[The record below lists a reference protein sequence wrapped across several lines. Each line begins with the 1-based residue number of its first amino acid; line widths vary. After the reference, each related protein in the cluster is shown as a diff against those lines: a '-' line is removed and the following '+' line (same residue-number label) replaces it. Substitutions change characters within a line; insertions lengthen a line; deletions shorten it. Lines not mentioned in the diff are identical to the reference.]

1 MESDTIKLIRL
12 EPETEILPFDCGD
25 TDLNG
30 FLFDDAKK
38 YAKDLIAVTYL
49 IQDDTKTIAYFNY
62 LNDKISHT
70 DLDGSIEK
78 FAARVGIFLPTEK
91 SHYKSYPAVKIGRLA
106 VHLEHQNGG
115 GYGRK
120 IINFTKVFFTNKNK
134 TGCKF
139 ITVDAYRNSLLFYEK
154 MGFKYLSS
162 KDKKS
167 DTRLMYFN
175 LERISDI

>member
-1 MESDTIKLIRL
+1 LEFKDIKLIRL
-12 EPETEILPFDCGD
+12 EPETNILPFDCGD

-30 FLFDDAKK
+30 FLFDDAKN
-38 YAKDLIAVTYL
+38 YSKDLIAVTYL
-49 IQDDTKTIAYFNY
+49 IQDNEKTIAYFNY

-78 FAARVGIFLPTEK
+78 FAARVGILLPKEK

-106 VHLEHQNGG
+106 VHIDYHKGG

-120 IINFTKVFFTNKNK
+120 IINFTKGLFTNKNK

-139 ITVDAYRNSLLFYEK
+139 ITVDAYRDSLKFYEK

-162 KDKKS
+162 RDKKS
-167 DTRLMYFN
+167 DTRLMYYN
-175 LERISDI
+175 LEAIS

>member
-1 MESDTIKLIRL
+1 MSTSEIKLIRL
-12 EPETEILPFDCGD
+12 QPETVILPFDCGD

-30 FLFDDAKK
+30 FLFDNAIN
-38 YAKDLIAVTYL
+38 YSKDLMAVTYL
-49 IQDDTKTIAYFNY
+49 IQDNEKTIAYFNY

-78 FAARVGIFLPTEK
+78 FAARIGVLLPKEK

-106 VHLEHQNGG
+106 VHLEFQNGQ
-115 GYGRK
+115 GYGKK
-120 IINFTKVFFTNKNK
+120 IINFTKGLFTNKNK

-139 ITVDAYRNSLLFYEK
+139 ITVDAYRKSLPFYEK

-162 KDKKS
+162 RDIKS
-167 DTRLMYFN
+167 DTRLMYYN
-175 LERISDI
+175 LEAITD

>member
-1 MESDTIKLIRL
+1 LEFKDIKLIRL
-12 EPETEILPFDCGD
+12 EPETNILPFDCGD

-30 FLFDDAKK
+30 FLFDDAKN
-38 YAKDLIAVTYL
+38 YSKDLIAVTYL
-49 IQDDTKTIAYFNY
+49 IQDNEKTIAYFNY

-78 FAARVGIFLPTEK
+78 FAARVGILLPKEK

-106 VHLEHQNGG
+106 VHIDYQKGG
-115 GYGRK
+115 GYGKK
-120 IINFTKVFFTNKNK
+120 IINFTKGLFTNKNK

-139 ITVDAYRNSLLFYEK
+139 ITVDAYRDSLKFYEK

-162 KDKKS
+162 RDKKS
-167 DTRLMYFN
+167 DTRLMYYN
-175 LERISDI
+175 LEAIS

>member
-1 MESDTIKLIRL
+1 LEYNNIKLIRL
-12 EPETEILPFDCGD
+12 EADTEILPFDCGD

-30 FLFDDAKK
+30 FLFEDAKK
-38 YAKDLIAVTYL
+38 YAKELIAVTYIL
-49 IQDDTKTIAYFNY
+49 QDESKTLAYFNY

-70 DLDGSIEK
+70 DLDGNLAKLIE
-78 FAARVGIFLPTEK
+78 RIGIHLPSEK
-91 SHYKSYPAVKIGRLA
+91 GGHKSYPAVKIGRLA
-106 VHLEHQNGG
+106 VNVESQIGG
-115 GYGRK
+115 LGK
-120 IINFTKVFFTNKNK
+120 MIIDYTKGTFTNNYK

-139 ITVDAYRNSLLFYEK
+139 ITVDAYKKSLPFYEK

-175 LERISDI
+175 LQSIS

>member
-1 MESDTIKLIRL
+1 MEFKDIKLIRL
-12 EPETEILPFDCGD
+12 EPETNILPFDCGD

-30 FLFDDAKK
+30 FLFDDAKN
-38 YAKDLIAVTYL
+38 YSKDLIAVTYL
-49 IQDDTKTIAYFNY
+49 IQDNEKTIAYFNY

-78 FAARVGIFLPTEK
+78 FAARVGILLPKEK

-106 VHLEHQNGG
+106 VHIDYQKGG
-115 GYGRK
+115 GYGKK
-120 IINFTKVFFTNKNK
+120 IINFTKGLFTNKNK

-139 ITVDAYRNSLLFYEK
+139 ITVDAYRDSLKFYEK

-162 KDKKS
+162 RDKKS
-167 DTRLMYFN
+167 DTRLMYYN
-175 LERISDI
+175 LEAIS

>member
-1 MESDTIKLIRL
+1 MDLENIQLIRL
-12 EPETEILPFDCGD
+12 QPDTKILPFDCGD

-30 FLFDDAKK
+30 FLFDDAKN
-38 YAKDLIAVTYL
+38 YAKNLIAVTYI
-49 IQDDTKTIAYFNY
+49 IQDETKTLAYFNY

-70 DLDGSIEK
+70 DLDGNLAKFVERIGIYLPKEK
-78 FAARVGIFLPTEK
+78 GG
-91 SHYKSYPAVKIGRLA
+91 HKSYPAVKIGRLA
-106 VHLEHQNGG
+106 VNKESQIGG
-115 GYGRK
+115 LGK
-120 IINFTKVFFTNKNK
+120 LIIDYTKGNFTTNNK

-139 ITVDAYRNSLLFYEK
+139 ITVDAYKNSLKFYEK

-175 LERISDI
+175 LQTIS

>member
-1 MESDTIKLIRL
+1 LESNNIKLIRL
-12 EPETEILPFDCGD
+12 EPETVILPFDCGD

-30 FLFDDAKK
+30 FLFDDAKN
-38 YAKDLIAVTYL
+38 YAKDLMAVTYL
-49 IQDDTKTIAYFNY
+49 IQDEQKTIAYFNY

-70 DLDGSIEK
+70 DLDGNIEK
-78 FAARVGIFLPTEK
+78 FAERIGILLPKEK

-106 VHLEHQNGG
+106 VHKDCQNGG

-120 IINFTKVFFTNKNK
+120 IINFTKGLFTHKNK

-139 ITVDAYRNSLLFYEK
+139 ITVDAYRDSLKFYEK

-175 LERISDI
+175 LESIS